1 MKQQDLYK
9 LLAFFLAFTMIFSI
23 FAYIFINP
31 KNDTQQQ
38 TENQTQNVYDPEFWT
53 FDQPFDSISDALNMT
68 PPGAINAD
76 FIDLE
81 SMTPQMAEWTTSA
94 RPILAEVDSIYR
106 SNTTKMFY
114 TDIKY
119 GNNRSFLLLSTM
131 DPLKNDFEYIVSPY
145 YYDYHPLLIRQEGG
159 LQGFYNVMGTPV
171 ILAPQ
176 QTVIDVL
183 DITTSLNETVTS
195 YDKYKGLLSKVP
207 DAPFQ
212 TITSNVSFAKQY
224 YMGIRLTNGS
234 YERTTAYLDLNSSVM
249 KKLDQLRTNSTQRG
263 ISQYNVTK
271 SGNYTI
277 IQISSGD
284 MAAVLMEEAN

>member
-1 MKQQDLYK
+1 MKQQDANK
-9 LLAFFLAFTMIFSI
+9 LMAFFLAFIMVGSVFFYFIFPLI
-23 FAYIFINP
+23 P
-31 KNDTQQQ
+31 DQQ
-38 TENQTQNVYDPEFWT
+38 TEEETHKDYYDPEFWT

-94 RPILAEVDSIYR
+94 RPILVEVDSIYR

-119 GNNRSFLLLSTM
+119 DNNRSFLLLSTM
-131 DPLKNDFEYIVSPY
+131 DPQKNDFEYMVSPY
-145 YYDYHPLLIRQEGG
+145 YYDYHPLLLRQEQG

-183 DITTSLNETVTS
+183 EITTSLNETVTS
-195 YDKYKGLLSKVP
+195 YDTYRGLLSKVP

-224 YMGIRLTNGS
+224 YLGIGMNNGS
-234 YERTTAYLDLNSSVM
+234 YERISAYLDLNSSVM
-249 KKLDQLRTNSTQRG
+249 KKLDQLKTNSTQRG
-263 ISQYNVTK
+263 ISQYDIEK

-277 IQISSGD
+277 VQISGQD
-284 MAAVLMEEAN
+284 LLAVLMEEAN

>member
-1 MKQQDLYK
+1 
-9 LLAFFLAFTMIFSI
+9 MIFSI
-23 FAYIFINP
+23 FAYIFINSGD
-31 KNDTQQQ
+31 NTTQQ
-38 TENQTQNVYDPEFWT
+38 TEEQIHQDFYDPEFWT

-68 PPGAINAD
+68 PPGAMNAD

-81 SMTPQMAEWTTSA
+81 SMTPQMAEWTKSA

-114 TDIKY
+114 SDLRND
-119 GNNRSFLLLSTM
+119 NNRSFLLLSTM
-131 DPLKNDFEYIVSPY
+131 DPLKNDFEYMVSPY
-145 YYDYHPLLIRQEGG
+145 YYDFHPILIRQEQG

-183 DITTSLNETVTS
+183 EITTSLNETVTS
-195 YDKYKGLLSKVP
+195 YDTYRDLLSKVP
-207 DAPFQ
+207 NAPFQ

-224 YMGIRLTNGS
+224 YLGIGMNNGS
-234 YERTTAYLDLNSSVM
+234 YERISAYLDLNSSVM
-249 KKLDQLRTNSTQRG
+249 KKLDQLKTNSTQRG
-263 ISQYNVTK
+263 ISQYDIEK

-277 IQISSGD
+277 VQISGQD
-284 MAAVLMEEAN
+284 LLAVLMEEAN